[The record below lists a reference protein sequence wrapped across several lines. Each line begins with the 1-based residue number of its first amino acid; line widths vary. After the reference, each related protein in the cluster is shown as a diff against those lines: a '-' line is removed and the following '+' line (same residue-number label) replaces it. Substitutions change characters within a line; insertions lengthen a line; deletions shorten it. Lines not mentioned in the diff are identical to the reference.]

1 MADALIGQL
10 IYKNVTREEYRS
22 ISTNAALPTSPSKQ
36 EQRQGRLL
44 NAQFNKTA
52 TKIKQK
58 TGVTKRRN
66 RNIDIDQFYVPV
78 APSVFYDDL
87 TAIESQRV
95 YVPIRRKFIPTKP
108 ANYSSTR
115 NLYRVKAANRTRPAE
130 TPTTFTENT
139 TLYPMT
145 GETIMDNLLNGKI
158 ATVPG
163 SNTTGT
169 SKVIL
174 VTPRPIRKQ
183 SPEKQKHT
191 KASLSA
197 ISNATRADK
206 QIKGHFDP
214 ETRRGLRFLIANQHD
229 VTDMITITNDGT
241 LMTLKALDREERDTY
256 HLTIIAE
263 YFQGYV
269 TGAGIYQIVIYVD
282 DVNDNPPVF
291 NLHTYSGS
299 ISENADVNTEVKL
312 DQQILVHDA
321 DIGENAEFDLM
332 LQGEGSI
339 FFTIDK
345 LNMTKRTIEQFTSLY
360 SIGNQRF
367 ARAMSKIET
376 QRKNISDNSNFMNNN
391 FLDVPRYVIRYTG
404 PNVIDRE
411 IQSYY
416 EFTIVAKDKGG
427 LSSEAKLTLYVKD
440 MNDNPP
446 IFDKIAIFKDAGI
459 EIIEYSNDIDV
470 YFVDPSEPDALT
482 YPIRNHVRNSDNLLA
497 SASNVNY
504 EIMLLAEGSHIG
516 TPRQMTADA
525 AQHTNRTAKSN
536 RNRARRRNNE
546 KPFPVF
552 SILENVEVGSTVLKL
567 MATDD
572 DYENNAIVNYKILSE
587 TYTAPRAPSS
597 KRTHSSKFFG
607 IDGTTG
613 ELRVFRALPAQAE
626 ILLNISATDTGGLN
640 DITAIKFK
648 VIDMNDHAP
657 VFEKIWYTFDISEGE
672 YKHMVLGKILATDE
686 DYSDNANITYA
697 LTGNDIHPFYVV
709 PLTGIIKINGELDRE
724 TKSFYEMKIIAND
737 NSKKEKR
744 LSSTAEI
751 EISVLDVNDNAPLFT
766 GFDEILTLSSGSN
779 SRINNADD
787 IMESISDDELPY
799 SLPVYKAYLNRNTE
813 PGTYVKQITAIDKD
827 FLGNGNGLVMYALRH
842 NSLPYLF
849 EIDSR
854 DGVITTIAQF
864 HRYNGY
870 EHINLTVIA
879 SDLGIP
885 SKSSVALLI
894 VNLQGDNLYDEEYEP
909 ASSNSIFQHKYY
921 EIEVPENNVVPTMLL
936 QINASSSYQ
945 ERSFKWSILSE
956 SGNSREFRIDPNN
969 GTLWVVRSLD
979 RESDDLYKLKVRADP
994 AYREGRHVAAITY
1007 PIADERVGGLA
1018 ENEVRVSGVR
1028 FLLQIKMEFCFLF
1041 ISIAFFYSFSCDTQ
1055 IVIRVKDENDNA
1067 PRFVGNGK
1075 PIVAV
1080 IPNKAN
1086 FGYPVTKVEAID
1098 DDIGLNAE
1106 IRFTLLNEP
1115 YKLFEIDEMS
1125 GNIRV
1130 LGPIVGDQR
1139 VYGFDVKA
1147 TDRKGAED
1155 GKSNIVNVFVCLE

>member
-1 MADALIGQL
+1 MNVRRGSNINPIEFRVRENMADALIGQL
-10 IYKNVTREEYRS
+10 IYKNVTRDEYRS
-22 ISTNAALPTSPSKQ
+22 IGTNVAAPTQSTKQSP
-36 EQRQGRLL
+36 RQGRLL
-44 NAQFNKTA
+44 NAQFNKT
-52 TKIKQK
+52 TSKIKK
-58 TGVTKRRN
+58 PTVTKRRN
-66 RNIDIDQFYVPV
+66 RNIDVDQFYVPV

-87 TAIESQRV
+87 AAMESQRV
-95 YVPIRRKFIPTKP
+95 FVPIRRKFMPSKL
-108 ANYSSTR
+108 ANYTNTR
-115 NLYRVKAANRTRPAE
+115 NYYRAKAANATRVTA
-130 TPTTFTENT
+130 TTTTTTTVTENT
-139 TLYPMT
+139 TTYPMT
-145 GETIMDNLLNGKI
+145 GETMMDDKLT
-158 ATVPG
+158 TVPG
-163 SNTTGT
+163 TSTTAP

-174 VTPRPIRKQ
+174 VTPRPVRKQ
-183 SPEKQKHT
+183 SPEKQKHPKVNT
-191 KASLSA
+191 SLA
-197 ISNATRADK
+197 NATRADK
-206 QIKGHFDP
+206 QIKGHYDP
-214 ETRRGLRFLIANQHD
+214 DTRRGLRFLIANQHD

-269 TGAGIYQIVIYVD
+269 TGAGIYQVVIYVD
-282 DVNDNPPVF
+282 DVNDNAPVF
-291 NLHTYSGS
+291 NLHSYSGT
-299 ISENADVNTEVKL
+299 ITENAEINTDIKL

-345 LNMTKRTIEQFTSLY
+345 LNVTKRTIEQFTSLY

-367 ARAMSKIET
+367 ARAMSKIES
-376 QRKNISDNSNFMNNN
+376 QRKNVTESNNFMDNN

-416 EFTIVAKDKGG
+416 EFTVVAKDKGG

-470 YFVDPSEPDALT
+470 YFVDPSEPDSLT
-482 YPIRNHVRNSDNLLA
+482 YPIRNHVRNSDNLMA

-504 EIMLLAEGSHIG
+504 EIMLLSEGSHIG
-516 TPRQMTADA
+516 TPRQMAPEEA
-525 AQHTNRTAKSN
+525 HRNNRTAKAS

-546 KPFPVF
+546 KPYPVF
-552 SILENVEVGSTVLKL
+552 SISENVEIGSTVLKL

-572 DYENNAIVNYKILSE
+572 DYETNAIVNYKILSE
-587 TYTAPRAPSS
+587 TYTAPRIQPS

-607 IDGTTG
+607 IDGSTG

-626 ILLNISATDTGGLN
+626 ILLNISASDTGGLS

-648 VIDMNDHAP
+648 VIDINDHAP
-657 VFEKIWYTFDISEGE
+657 MFEKTWYTFDISEGD
-672 YKHMVLGKILATDE
+672 YKHMVLGKIVATDE
-686 DYSDNANITYA
+686 DYGDNANITYTLA
-697 LTGNDIHPFYVV
+697 GNDLHPFYVA

-724 TKSFYEMKIIAND
+724 TKSFYEMKVIASD

-766 GFDEILTLSSGSN
+766 GFDEILTLNGGAN
-779 SRINNADD
+779 RRISNADD
-787 IMESISDDELPY
+787 IMESLGEDELPY

-842 NSLPYLF
+842 NSLPYFF

-854 DGVITTIAQF
+854 DGVITTIAPF

-885 SKSSVALLI
+885 SKSAVALLI
-894 VNLQGDNLYDEEYEP
+894 VNLQGDNLYEEEYEP

-936 QINASSSYQ
+936 QINASHAYQ
-945 ERSFKWSILSE
+945 DRPFKWTISSE
-956 SGNSREFRIDPNN
+956 SGKNREFRIDPNN

-979 RESDDLYKLKVRADP
+979 REIEDVYKLKVRADP
-994 AYREGRHVAAITY
+994 AFREGRHVAAITY
-1007 PIADERVGGLA
+1007 PISDERVGGLT
-1018 ENEVRVSGVR
+1018 ENEVRVS
-1028 FLLQIKMEFCFLF
+1028 
-1041 ISIAFFYSFSCDTQ
+1041 
-1055 IVIRVKDENDNA
+1055 
-1067 PRFVGNGK
+1067 
-1075 PIVAV
+1075 
-1080 IPNKAN
+1080 
-1086 FGYPVTKVEAID
+1086 
-1098 DDIGLNAE
+1098 
-1106 IRFTLLNEP
+1106 
-1115 YKLFEIDEMS
+1115 
-1125 GNIRV
+1125 
-1130 LGPIVGDQR
+1130 
-1139 VYGFDVKA
+1139 
-1147 TDRKGAED
+1147 
-1155 GKSNIVNVFVCLE
+1155 